1 MCGWK
6 VGGDYLSFNLFPRRP
21 HRTVC
26 APQVTA
32 PEGIPLLGALPRRG
46 HEEGLSS
53 GRRATGN
60 PEAVGSAALFKDGGG
75 GTSAAEAG
83 AAWQRL
89 GRYRSG
95 EGRPAWARGG
105 DAGWPV
111 PEERPGVGRPVAKR
125 ADGPFLRH
133 LPPSPSQ
140 WKEALSRPPAGRAS
154 ERGGPT
160 ASALLPRS
168 LPGRGLGRPAQ
179 HPAPSVPGPGAGLP
193 GPQLSRPGPCSQS
206 RASSGPGCP
215 PSPEPTE
222 PGGASNYAGLR
233 STKDWVGRWGC
244 CGRPGVV
251 SGRRCVPL
259 RAAAF
264 VSGRA
269 PSSGFAASFRLS
281 RHCFLRPLKSWTF
294 QNDPTL
300 FFSPLS

>member
-1 MCGWK
+1 M
-6 VGGDYLSFNLFPRRP
+6 
-21 HRTVC
+21 
-26 APQVTA
+26 
-32 PEGIPLLGALPRRG
+32 LGALPRRG

-89 GRYRSG
+89 RRYRPG
-95 EGRPAWARGG
+95 EGRPAWASGG

-111 PEERPGVGRPVAKR
+111 PEEWPGVGRPAAKR
-125 ADGPFLRH
+125 ADGPFLRR

-140 WKEALSRPPAGRAS
+140 WKEPLSRPPAGRAGERAS

-160 ASALLPRS
+160 ASALLPRA

-179 HPAPSVPGPGAGLP
+179 RPAPPCRALGAGFP
-193 GPQLSRPGPCSQS
+193 GLLLSRPGPCSQP

-215 PSPEPTE
+215 PSPEQPE

-233 STKDWVGRWGC
+233 STKDWMGRWGC

-264 VSGRA
+264 VSGGA
-269 PSSGFAASFRLS
+269 ASSGFAASFLLS

-294 QNDPTL
+294 QNGPTL

>member
-89 GRYRSG
+89 GRYRPG

-140 WKEALSRPPAGRAS
+140 WKEALSRPPAGRAG
-154 ERGGPT
+154 ERAGRAHGLGSSPSLAPGAGPRPPRP
-160 ASALLPRS
+160 APSPLRAGAGRRAPGSPALPPRS
-168 LPGRGLGRPAQ
+168 LQ
-179 HPAPSVPGPGAGLP
+179 SVPGVLRAR
-193 GPQLSRPGPCSQS
+193 LSAFS
-206 RASSGPGCP
+206 RADRARRGVELRRAAEHKGLGGPLGM
-215 PSPEPTE
+215 
-222 PGGASNYAGLR
+222 
-233 STKDWVGRWGC
+233 
-244 CGRPGVV
+244 
-251 SGRRCVPL
+251 L
-259 RAAAF
+259 RAARGCERPQ
-264 VSGRA
+264 VCA
-269 PSSGFAASFRLS
+269 PEGSSLRFR
-281 RHCFLRPLKSWTF
+281 
-294 QNDPTL
+294 
-300 FFSPLS
+300 

>member
-1 MCGWK
+1 MAG
-6 VGGDYLSFNLFPRRP
+6 S
-21 HRTVC
+21 
-26 APQVTA
+26 
-32 PEGIPLLGALPRRG
+32 RG
-46 HEEGLSS
+46 E
-53 GRRATGN
+53 
-60 PEAVGSAALFKDGGG
+60 
-75 GTSAAEAG
+75 
-83 AAWQRL
+83 
-89 GRYRSG
+89 
-95 EGRPAWARGG
+95 ARGG
-105 DAGWPV
+105 AAGG
-111 PEERPGVGRPVAKR
+111 EARGRP
-125 ADGPFLRH
+125 
-133 LPPSPSQ
+133 LPP
-140 WKEALSRPPAGRAS
+140 PPPPLPLTMEGASVATPGRAGGRAS

-179 HPAPSVPGPGAGLP
+179 RPAPSVPEPGAGLP
-193 GPQLSRPGPCSQS
+193 GPQLSRPGPCSQPP
-206 RASSGPGCP
+206 ASSGPGCP

-281 RHCFLRPLKSWTF
+281 RHCFFRPLKSWTF